1 MRMPA
6 REAWKETYLCPITQ
20 ASPYFLAK
28 AYPQIHLLSPLLD
41 FSDGYAASS
50 ALVEM
55 AVNELGQTRELAERQ
70 WTAAVRAQTRSRDR
84 NAAIRAKPHWR
95 KRSRRTS
102 RRSSWRATAT
112 TPLPPKGRSR
122 WARNSRAWAWRRFP
136 PTVLSPAGAG
146 PTSWH
151 FANQVMNAVNVVK
164 QHANLFLLCVSNFS
178 CTIDAFTQSML
189 ASEMGSK
196 PYLILEID
204 AHTADAGVQTRLE
217 AFLDIVRNFRAGQS
231 GRADRFNPARP
242 HRRRSTPPRQW
253 RASRAHRPAGQA
265 LFPQLFTV
273 PLGISGDVGG
283 LVGLARGPGDA
294 A

>member
-1 MRMPA
+1 MQQ
-6 REAWKETYLCPITQ
+6 LGQ
-20 ASPYFLAK
+20 
-28 AYPQIHLLSPLLD
+28 
-41 FSDGYAASS
+41 S
-50 ALVEM
+50 ALAQAIAANQPAIV
-55 AVNELGQTRELAERQ
+55 LAGHSYNAFTPEGSQ
-70 WTAAVRAQTRSRDR
+70 SVGKKLSSMGV
-84 NAAIRAKPHWR
+84 AAIPADCLI
-95 KRSRRTS
+95 
-102 RRSSWRATAT
+102 A
-112 TPLPPKGRSR
+112 
-122 WARNSRAWAWRRFP
+122 
-136 PTVLSPAGAG
+136 AGAG

-164 QHANLFLLCVSNFS
+164 QHPNLFLLCVSNFS

-231 GRADRFNPARP
+231 GRAERFNPARLIAGGQLIP
-242 HRRRSTPPRQW
+242 WQW

-265 LFPQLFTV
+265 LFPQLFAV
-273 PLGISGDVGG
+273 PLGSSGDVGG
-283 LVGLARGPGDA
+283 LVGLARGRGDA